1 VNWEEV
7 EESKI
12 KFIMFAVRLIDSS
25 SVVQIK
31 FAAADFVPLMMLEVE
46 SFLFSMV
53 GVRAFLA
60 NYLIREGP
68 LS

>member
-1 VNWEEV
+1 
-7 EESKI
+7 
-12 KFIMFAVRLIDSS
+12 MFAVRLIDSS

-46 SFLFSMV
+46 SFLLVMDEA
-53 GVRAFLA
+53 RAFFA